1 MLKKLLV
8 LLLASALAFPLATA
22 VFAQD
27 APAKEKAAK
36 GGALGGPRRTE
47 QC

>member
-8 LLLASALAFPLATA
+8 LLLASVLAFPLATA

-27 APAKEKAAK
+27 APAKAKAAE
-36 GGALGGPRRTE
+36 GGALGRSCRTK
-47 QC
+47 QR